1 MLVRSRN
8 DAETVKKALKEHKFP
23 VTLIGPDER
32 DQRDSKSVRVATM
45 HRAKGLEF
53 DEDVLLM
60 PSDGGDPETTAH
72 DTRRLRYVAITRAK
86 KQATLIEF
94 A

>member
-8 DAETVKKALKEHKFP
+8 NAEAVRKALEGHKVP
-23 VTLIGPDER
+23 VTLIGPDEP
-32 DQRDSKSVRVATM
+32 DQPDSKSARVATM
-45 HRAKGLEF
+45 HRAKWLEF
-53 DEDVLLM
+53 DEVVLLM
-60 PSDGGDPETTAH
+60 PSDVGDPETTTH
-72 DTRRLRYVAITRAK
+72 DTRRLRYGAITRAK